1 MNFLKWY
8 KNKIE
13 SGEEHPPADLW
24 DDIQNDLDIDLVYER
39 LEKSLSR
46 DRRKVWLWR
55 ASAAAGILLLISAGM
70 LFLLPPEPKEQLAS
84 QEPSRNEFQAD
95 TLQIAPPAD
104 SSDISDISN
113 SGIEE
118 TFQKQEPLEGNPVLP
133 ISDPVPKAHIVAK
146 VREIETDPSP
156 DTQPFENTMKLR
168 TDEDLQLPV
177 VEYTPSPGRLATN
190 NKPSL
195 PELSMEEEQEKGAFA
210 TLEISVTGELANTWL
225 VNNKT
230 IEGMDPQEFTATRP
244 TFNGNYGMSLATNLG
259 KRWDLVGQINLSRN
273 QGQNYR
279 EYIEGNYVS
288 NNIRLE
294 YFDLALMAR
303 YRPFRNNE
311 NHFFSAGLYHGF
323 LRDATRQINGQTT
336 NISQEYTDTDVG
348 IIAGYE
354 YRTPIS
360 DNLTLGAGAFMRS
373 GLKNVYAGNQLISS
387 TLNQSYNTSFNFKLS
402 VGYTFSL

>member
-8 KNKIE
+8 KNKVE

-24 DDIQNDLDIDLVYER
+24 EEIQNDLDIDLVYER

-55 ASAAAGILLLISAGM
+55 ASAAAGILLLIAAGM
-70 LFLLPPEPKEQLAS
+70 LFLLTPDPKEQMAS
-84 QEPSRNEFQAD
+84 QAPSRNEFQAD
-95 TLQIAPPAD
+95 TLQMAPLPE
-104 SSDISDISN
+104 SSDITNPGS
-113 SGIEE
+113 EV
-118 TFQKQEPLEGNPVLP
+118 TFQKQEPLEGSPVLKT
-133 ISDPVPKAHIVAK
+133 SDPVPPAQIVAE

-156 DTQPFENTMKLR
+156 STQPFENTMKLR
-168 TDEDLQLPV
+168 TDKELQLPV
-177 VEYTPSPGRLATN
+177 VEYEPSPGHLATN

-195 PELSMEEEQEKGAFA
+195 PELSMDEEQEKKAFA

-244 TFNGNYGMSLATNLG
+244 TFNGNYGISLATNLG

-288 NNIRLE
+288 NNIRLD
-294 YFDLALMAR
+294 YFDLALMVR
-303 YRPFRNNE
+303 HRPFRNNE

-323 LRDATRQINGQTT
+323 LKNATRQINGQTT
-336 NISQEYTDTDVG
+336 NISQEYTDTDLG

-360 DNLTLGAGAFMRS
+360 DNLSLGAGVFMRS
-373 GLKNVYAGNQLISS
+373 GLKNIYAGNQLISS
-387 TLNQSYNTSFNFKLS
+387 RLNQSYNTSFNFKLS